1 MMMSSSIAGLS
12 SPVYQYQRT
21 LAYTLGQSANVL
33 VSKVDH
39 QQAVNVVAATSDMA
53 KAIAQVIKLELQ
65 LGSFKVKVRVKDL
78 DGNTYEP
85 EQGDLGTELFVELA
99 RIALVN
105 NPLIQ
110 SVSTIIDFSGN
121 KVPGIAVVPTAIQF
135 WNDNL
140 ANPSSFTTLL
150 ASDGFELVL
159 REAFNV
165 YNQGKDIGNM

>member
-1 MMMSSSIAGLS
+1 MSNSIVGLS
-12 SPVYQYQRT
+12 SPVYQFQRT

-33 VSKVDH
+33 VSKLDD
-39 QQAVNVVAATSDMA
+39 QNSVNVVAATSDMA
-53 KAIAQVIKLELQ
+53 KAIAQVIKLEQQ
-65 LGSFKVKVRVKDL
+65 LGSFNVKVWVKDL

-150 ASDGFELVL
+150 ASDGFEQVL
-159 REAFNV
+159 RESFKV
-165 YNQGKDIGNM
+165 YNQGKDIGNQ